1 MWVGCPLFL
10 RIVLFNGIGGWHRD
24 REKKRVLCYI
34 VLSIQCIIL
43 KFHLCSRLVLIDG
56 KKDVL
61 IFFQVTFTPGP
72 WA

>member
-1 MWVGCPLFL
+1 MSFIL

-43 KFHLCSRLVLIDG
+43 KFHLCSRLVLIEG

-61 IFFQVTFTPGP
+61 IFFSGQVTFTPGP

>member
-1 MWVGCPLFL
+1 MSFIL
-10 RIVLFNGIGGWHRD
+10 RTVLFNGMGGWPRD

-43 KFHLCSRLVLIDG
+43 KFHLCSRLVLMDG

-61 IFFQVTFTPGP
+61 IFFSGQVTFTTGP